1 MKDDKDVK
9 DDLIVDIDETQ
20 LALPIVKDELEV
32 EIKPEAKSEEVKVDS
47 EPPKKERKR
56 HNEDVIKSLEAQI
69 KAKDDQLASERQA
82 RAAAE
87 AAAREKAAEA
97 SQAKAHSDQSY
108 RDVVA
113 GRIAEAKSH
122 EERIKR
128 EMKQALEMGEHDRFT
143 DLQMEAARIAAR
155 KLQYEDAKV
164 ELDRPK
170 AEHVEK
176 TEIRPGTHPRDDVEA
191 YIQSIPST
199 KSQSWLRQHKECVTD
214 PYLHSKVMY
223 GHQEAIRKGIVAD
236 SPEYFAHLD
245 QHMGY
250 ADVNDDD
257 DGDEDGDEV
266 EVATPQRKS
275 MASAPPSRDSV
286 RQTGQIAPGKY
297 RLTREEAAVAES
309 MGLTATE
316 YATHKVKMIKEGRW
330 TN

>member
-9 DDLIVDIDETQ
+9 DDLIVDIDEAQ
-20 LALPIVKDELEV
+20 LALPIAKDDLEV
-32 EIKPEAKSEEVKVDS
+32 EIKPEAKSEEIKVDS

-82 RAAAE
+82 RIEAQE
-87 AAAREKAAEA
+87 AARQKSVEA

-143 DLQMEAARIAAR
+143 DLQMEAAKIAAR

-164 ELDRPK
+164 ELDSRPK
-170 AEHVEK
+170 VERVE
-176 TEIRPGTHPRDDVEA
+176 TDVRQPAKDPVED

-257 DGDEDGDEV
+257 DGDDEGDEV
-266 EVATPQRKS
+266 EVVTPQRKS

>member
-9 DDLIVDIDETQ
+9 DDLIVDIDEAQ
-20 LALPIVKDELEV
+20 LALPIAKDELEV
-32 EIKPEAKSEEVKVDS
+32 EIKPEAKSEEVKVES

-82 RAAAE
+82 RIEAQE
-87 AAAREKAAEA
+87 AARQKSAEA

-143 DLQMEAARIAAR
+143 DLQMEAAKIAAR

-164 ELDRPK
+164 ELDSRPK
-170 AEHVEK
+170 VERAEP
-176 TEIRPGTHPRDDVEA
+176 EIRQPAKDPVED

-257 DGDEDGDEV
+257 DGDDEGDEV
-266 EVATPQRKS
+266 EVVTPQRKS

>member
-9 DDLIVDIDETQ
+9 DDLIVDIDEAQ
-20 LALPIVKDELEV
+20 LALPIAKDELEV
-32 EIKPEAKSEEVKVDS
+32 EIKPEAKSEEVKVES

-82 RAAAE
+82 RIEAQE
-87 AAAREKAAEA
+87 AARQKSVEA

-143 DLQMEAARIAAR
+143 DLQMEAAKIAAR

-164 ELDRPK
+164 ELDSRPK
-170 AEHVEK
+170 VERVE
-176 TEIRPGTHPRDDVEA
+176 TDVRQPAKDPVED

-257 DGDEDGDEV
+257 DGDDEGDEV
-266 EVATPQRKS
+266 EVVTPQRKS

>member
-9 DDLIVDIDETQ
+9 DDLIVDIDEAQ

-32 EIKPEAKSEEVKVDS
+32 EIKPEVKSEEVKVDS

-69 KAKDDQLASERQA
+69 KAKDGQLASERQA

-87 AAAREKAAEA
+87 AARERAASEA

-164 ELDRPK
+164 ELDSRPAK
-170 AEHVEK
+170 PERVE
-176 TEIRPGTHPRDDVEA
+176 TEVRQPAKDPVED

-236 SPEYFAHLD
+236 SQEYFAHLD

-257 DGDEDGDEV
+257 DGDDEGDEV

-286 RQTGQIAPGKY
+286 RQTGQLGPGKY

>member
-9 DDLIVDIDETQ
+9 DDLIVDISDEQ
-20 LALPIVKDELEV
+20 LALPIVKDDLEV
-32 EIKPEAKSEEVKVDS
+32 EIKPEVKSEEVKVDS

-97 SQAKAHSDQSY
+97 SQAKAKSQQSD

-113 GRIAEAKSH
+113 SRIAEANAV

-128 EMKQALEMGEHDRFT
+128 EIRRAREMGEDDT
-143 DLQMEAARIAAR
+143 DLQSQLVKVAVR
-155 KLQYEDAKV
+155 KLQYEDAKFDLDSKPKIDRAEPELRQPPKDTV
-164 ELDRPK
+164 ED
-170 AEHVEK
+170 
-176 TEIRPGTHPRDDVEA
+176 

-250 ADVNDDD
+250 ADVSDDD
-257 DGDEDGDEV
+257 DGDDEGDEV

-286 RQTGQIAPGKY
+286 RQSGQIAPGKY

>member
-20 LALPIVKDELEV
+20 LALPIAKDELEV
-32 EIKPEAKSEEVKVDS
+32 EIKPEAKSEEVKVES

-82 RAAAE
+82 RIEAQE
-87 AAAREKAAEA
+87 AARQKSVEA

-143 DLQMEAARIAAR
+143 DLQMEAAKIAAR

-164 ELDRPK
+164 ELDSRPK
-170 AEHVEK
+170 VERVE
-176 TEIRPGTHPRDDVEA
+176 TDVRQPAKDPVED

-257 DGDEDGDEV
+257 DGDDEGDEV
-266 EVATPQRKS
+266 EVVTPQRKS